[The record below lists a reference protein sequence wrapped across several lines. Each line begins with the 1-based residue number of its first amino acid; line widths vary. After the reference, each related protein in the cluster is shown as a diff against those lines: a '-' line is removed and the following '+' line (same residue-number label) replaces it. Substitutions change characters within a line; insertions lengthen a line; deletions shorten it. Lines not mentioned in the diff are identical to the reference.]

1 MMLSKKMMTK
11 GVEIQMELTDL
22 RVVLAIM
29 KEGNITRAAE
39 KLGYVQSNI
48 TTRVRKLEQELGVQL
63 FTRNTKGVVPTEKGR
78 IFSQYAS
85 SILHMV
91 EDAALAV
98 KEPDQPCGPLAI
110 GVVETFASS
119 AAFMSAL
126 TDFQSKYPEVA
137 LSLVT
142 GTSPQNYAKVQNRE
156 LDGAFCTGEFDL
168 SLMQVAYEIQEEV
181 FLLQGGQEPDAS
193 DPDVAKASW
202 IVFPRGCPLRAAIE
216 DWLQTKGV
224 ASINMIEVST
234 LDTMLNC
241 VRSGIGYALLTESVV
256 SADDQRLRAHTVP
269 QQYRFVTTRLIARKE
284 QFRSKAFSAFAK
296 CLETAGKT
304 PALGSL

>member
-1 MMLSKKMMTK
+1 M
-11 GVEIQMELTDL
+11 
-22 RVVLAIM
+22 RVMLAIM

-63 FTRNTKGVVPTEKGR
+63 FHRNTKGVVPTEKGLL
-78 IFSQYAS
+78 FSQYAS
-85 SILHMV
+85 KILHMV

-110 GVVETFASS
+110 GVVETIASS
-119 AAFMSAL
+119 AAFIRAL
-126 TDFQSKYPEVA
+126 SDFQSKYPEVS

-156 LDGAFCTGEFDL
+156 LDGAFCTGEYDL
-168 SLMQVAYEIQEEV
+168 SQVQVAYEIQEEV
-181 FLLQGGQEPDAS
+181 FLFQGGQDPGSSA
-193 DPDVAKASW
+193 PDVAKASW
-202 IVFPRGCPLRAAIE
+202 IVFPKGCPLRASIE
-216 DWLQTKGV
+216 NWVQTKGA
-224 ASINMIEVST
+224 ASMNMIEVST

-256 SADDQRLRAHTVP
+256 TADDRRLRVHSVP
-269 QQYRFVTTRLIARKE
+269 QPYRFVTTRLISRKE

-296 CLETAGKT
+296 CVESAGKAS
-304 PALGSL
+304 ALES